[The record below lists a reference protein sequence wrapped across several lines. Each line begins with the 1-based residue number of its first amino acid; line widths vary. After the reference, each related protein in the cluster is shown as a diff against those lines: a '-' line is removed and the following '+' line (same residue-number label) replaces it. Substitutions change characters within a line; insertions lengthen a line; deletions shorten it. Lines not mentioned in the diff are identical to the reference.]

1 MDIFRFFDNNFLN
14 AISIIFLFV
23 ICLFIILF
31 LIAKVIDWVPVIKNI
46 VTKIISHFYL
56 ILIPFP
62 IIYLIYYNA
71 NIYDGKLLTSFPIK
85 DEVAEILS
93 QLSIWFFTVGIFSGT
108 LKYLNT
114 ITYVKNKFKEI
125 ILSEEFDDKL
135 TSKLEVFAYS
145 DESLE
150 KYDKIEELWERVTL
164 LKYKTNFPLIYDKLK
179 KKVNNELFSKETT
192 PFYYRNFCLD
202 INIKLEENNLVI
214 DKKTRYTLIRP
225 NTDSFKWSFKTEVIK
240 SETEETEAH
249 LKLYLNDDDSFIEFN
264 KSNSKIE
271 HIGDRTII
279 TFEEEFKDNI
289 EYDIVTERK
298 SIQNID
304 DDRFIGFGTNR
315 IIDYLEVN
323 INCCD
328 KLKYVFN
335 DLNKYRFKK
344 IEQFNGGTK
353 FVYSN
358 IITPND
364 IFKIFFIRKE

>member
-1 MDIFRFFDNNFLN
+1 MDIFHFFDNNFLN
-14 AISIIFLFV
+14 AVSI
-23 ICLFIILF
+23 ICLFIICLF
-31 LIAKVIDWVPVIKNI
+31 IVLFIIAKIVDWVPIIKNA

-62 IIYLIYYNA
+62 VFYLIYYNA
-71 NIYDGKLLTSFPIK
+71 NIYNDTLVDSFPIK
-85 DEVAEILS
+85 TEVAEILS

-125 ILSEEFDDKL
+125 ILSQEFDDKL
-135 TSKLEVFAYS
+135 SSKLEVFAYS

-150 KYDKIEELWERVTL
+150 KYEKIEELWERVTL
-164 LKYKTNFPLIYDKLK
+164 LKYKSNFPLIYPKLK
-179 KKVNNELFSKETT
+179 NKINNELFSKETT
-192 PFYYRNFCLD
+192 PFYYRNFFMD
-202 INIKLEENNLVI
+202 ISIKLEGDDLI
-214 DKKTRYTLIRP
+214 IKKKTRYTLIRP
-225 NTDSFKWSFKTEVIK
+225 NTDSFNWSFRTEVLK
-240 SETEETEAH
+240 TDTEDTEAH
-249 LKLYLNDDDSFIEFN
+249 LKLFLNDDQPIEFDEN
-264 KSNSKIE
+264 NSKIE
-271 HIGDRTII
+271 HMGDFTVI
-279 TFEEEFKDNI
+279 TFEKEFKDKI

-323 INCCD
+323 VICCD

-344 IEQFNGGTK
+344 SELFNGGTK
-353 FVYSN
+353 YIYSN
-358 IITPND
+358 VITPND
-364 IFKIFFIRKE
+364 VFKIFLIRK